1 MRSIL
6 HHGPAPRSPSAR
18 AVVLLVAAALAA
30 AGFAPAQNF
39 EMEQSVIA
47 PGGDTATGDDWTLDA
62 TLGQP
67 AAGVAQGDAFVLFA
81 GFWVP
86 DNVEAPPTEVV
97 FSDGF
102 EEAP

>member
-1 MRSIL
+1 MNRIRIPNACRWI
-6 HHGPAPRSPSAR
+6 GTAF
-18 AVVLLVAAALAA
+18 AALLLS
-30 AGFAPAQNF
+30 APMAVAQDF
-39 EMEQSVIA
+39 VLEQSVIA
-47 PGGDTATGDDWTLDA
+47 PGGETSSGDDWTLDA

-67 AAGVAQGDAFVLFA
+67 AAGVAQGDEFVLFA

-86 DNVEAPPTEVV
+86 DNVEAPPSEVV